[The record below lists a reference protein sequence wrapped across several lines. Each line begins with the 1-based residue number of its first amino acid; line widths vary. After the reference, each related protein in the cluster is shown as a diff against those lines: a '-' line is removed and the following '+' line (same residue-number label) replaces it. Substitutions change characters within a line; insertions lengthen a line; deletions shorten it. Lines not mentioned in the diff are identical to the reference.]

1 MTRLYV
7 IRHAE
12 AEGNLYRI
20 AQGQYNSIITDR
32 GWRQIEAL
40 AKRFEDLP
48 VDAVYSSDLYRTC
61 ATASAIYRPKG
72 LPLHRRTD
80 LREVCVGKWEQQ
92 TWGEIAREDPEQ
104 LEYFNRQL
112 HLWRLPGAETAEQ
125 VRDRV
130 VAAVRE
136 IARENE
142 GKTVAVFSHGC
153 AIRLLLATLQGYSL
167 EELGQTPHG
176 DNTAVSL
183 LEAEGE
189 ELRVIFRDDNSHL
202 RDLHAPVRQANA
214 LEPGLYFEPLVLPEQ
229 AAFFAACV
237 SSAWV
242 DSGDRRPWDEAALLE
257 SAGQRPALLGM
268 LEGEPVGVIQV
279 YPEKEAAE
287 RCGWI
292 SLYCVEA
299 SCRNRGFGVQLL
311 GQAVQY
317 YRPLGRERLRLALGK
332 ENSRARRHFAEYGFK
347 AVGQCDDG
355 REIWEKDISYQAEFL
370 G

>member
-40 AKRFEDLP
+40 AKRFETIP

-72 LPLHRRTD
+72 LPLQRRED

-92 TWGEIAREDPEQ
+92 TWGEIARQDPEQ
-104 LEYFNRQL
+104 LEYFTHQL

-130 VAAVRE
+130 MAAVRE

-167 EELGQTPHG
+167 EELGKTPHG

-183 LEAEGE
+183 IEAEGE
-189 ELRVIFRDDNSHL
+189 TLRVVFRDDNSHL
-202 RDLHAPVRQANA
+202 QALSDERRQANA
-214 LEPGLYFEPLVLPEQ
+214 LEPGLYFQPLRLPEQ
-229 AAFFAACV
+229 AGFLTDCV
-237 SSAWV
+237 SSSWV
-242 DSGDRRPWDEAALLE
+242 DSGREKPWDEKNLLDR
-257 SAGQRPALLGM
+257 AGQRPALVGM
-268 LEGEPVGVIQV
+268 LGSEPVGVIQFH
-279 YPEKEAAE
+279 PEKEAAE
-287 RCGWI
+287 GRGWI
-292 SLYCVEA
+292 SLYCVEPP
-299 SCRNRGFGVQLL
+299 CRGRGFGVQLL

-317 YRPLGRERLRLALGK
+317 YRPLGRERLRLALGR
-332 ENSRARRHFAEYGFK
+332 ENSAARRHFAQYGFEVTDQT
-347 AVGQCDDG
+347 ADG
-355 REIWEKDISYQAEFL
+355 REIWEKDIGYQAEFL